1 MGEPASD
8 DGEIETNYHK
18 IVESFDDLGL
28 RDEVLR
34 GIYQYG
40 YERPSAIQQR
50 AILPCIQGRDVIAQ
64 AQSGTGKTATFAI
77 SILQKL
83 DVSLNKCQ
91 ALVLAP
97 TRELANQIQS
107 VIQKIGHL
115 LGAKC
120 YACIGGT
127 RTTND
132 LMSLSGGQHVVVG
145 TPGRV
150 LDMMNRDVLTTDNI
164 KMFVLD
170 EADEMLS
177 RGFAAQIQNIFRFL
191 PSTAQIILLSA
202 TMPREIFEVTK
213 QMMNDPVEIL
223 VKKEELT
230 LDGIRQFYIK
240 VRREEYK
247 LPTLLDLYSLLD
259 IGQVVI
265 FVNTVKKAI
274 GLEEQL
280 REQKFK
286 VSCIHSDLQQDQR
299 DSVMNEFRRGH
310 SRILLS
316 TDILARGIDVQQVSL
331 VLNYDLPSKRETY
344 IHRIG
349 RGGRFGRKG
358 VAINFVTDDE
368 IAQLNELTTYYNTQ
382 ILEMPEDIIDLSLIV
397 IVNDSLIH

>member
-64 AQSGTGKTATFAI
+64 AH
-77 SILQKL
+77 ILQKL

-177 RGFAAQIQNIFRFL
+177 RGFAAQIQNIFR
-191 PSTAQIILLSA
+191 
-202 TMPREIFEVTK
+202 EIFEVTK
-213 QMMNDPVEIL
+213 QMMNDPVKIL

-382 ILEMPEDIIDLSLIV
+382 ILEMPEDIIDLL
-397 IVNDSLIH
+397 

>member
-1 MGEPASD
+1 MGEPSSD
-8 DGEIETNYHK
+8 DIEIETNCNE
-18 IVESFDDLGL
+18 IIETFDELNL

-40 YERPSAIQQR
+40 FERPSAIQQR
-50 AILPCIQGRDVIAQ
+50 AILPCLQGRDVIAQ

-83 DVSLNKCQ
+83 DVSLSKCQ

-97 TRELANQIQS
+97 TRELAKQIQS

-115 LGAKC
+115 LCVKC

-127 RTTND
+127 RLQQD
-132 LMSLSGGQHVVVG
+132 IQVLSDGQHVVVG

-150 LDMMNRDVLTTDNI
+150 YDMIDRGALTTDYI

-177 RGFAAQIQNIFRFL
+177 RGFETQIQNIFKFL
-191 PSTAQIILLSA
+191 PETAQIVLLSA
-202 TMPREIFEVTK
+202 TMPTEILEITK
-213 QMMNDPVEIL
+213 QMTNDPVRIL

-240 VRREEYK
+240 VVREEYK
-247 LPTLLDLYSLLD
+247 FQTLLDLYASMS
-259 IGQVVI
+259 ITQAVV

-274 GLEEQL
+274 AVSEEL
-280 REQKFK
+280 LKNKFK
-286 VSCIHSDLQQDQR
+286 VSCIHGDLPQEER
-299 DSVMNEFRRGH
+299 DAIMSEFRSGE

-331 VLNYDLPSKRETY
+331 VLNYDLPSRRETY

-358 VAINFVTDDE
+358 IAINFVTDED
-368 IAQLNELTTYYNTQ
+368 IPQLNELVKYYNTQ
-382 ILEMPEDIIDLSLIV
+382 ILEMPSDVVETL
-397 IVNDSLIH
+397 

>member
-177 RGFAAQIQNIFRFL
+177 RGFAAQIQNIFR
-191 PSTAQIILLSA
+191 
-202 TMPREIFEVTK
+202 EIFEVTK
-213 QMMNDPVEIL
+213 QMMNDPVKIL

-331 VLNYDLPSKRETY
+331 VLNYDLPSK
-344 IHRIG
+344 HSG
-349 RGGRFGRKG
+349 NARG
-358 VAINFVTDDE
+358 
-368 IAQLNELTTYYNTQ
+368 YYR
-382 ILEMPEDIIDLSLIV
+382 PSLIV
-397 IVNDSLIH
+397 IAI